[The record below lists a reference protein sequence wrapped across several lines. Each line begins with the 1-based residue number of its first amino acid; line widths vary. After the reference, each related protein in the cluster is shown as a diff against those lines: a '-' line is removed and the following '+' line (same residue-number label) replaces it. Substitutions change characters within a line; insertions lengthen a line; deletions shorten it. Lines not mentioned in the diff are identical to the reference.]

1 MKGINMKTLFNA
13 LLLSILWISTSC
25 FAIEVPIGRLTTLEV
40 NYCDSAICEPCYFIE
55 PSLEHACSDD
65 FGSVDFTDFRT
76 SLGLTDFNEECTRH
90 DSCYHVIG
98 NTKAQCDSDFGDK
111 LYDACEDT
119 YISNVPTDILN
130 LINSAA
136 SVRNAAR
143 LIVLSTYNEL
153 LSSASGIT
161 PPSSSA
167 FGFSFDPTNPLEGTP
182 LEDVSDGAGDVIDD
196 VVDDIE
202 DVVTN
207 PLDGTILDDEKFDQ
221 LGNELANLE
230 DSIRDLFNGLN
241 LAKYYMCTATADI
254 MVTAVAAGPGSL
266 TGFDKYQ
273 RDAISLID
281 EQLNDNNCS
290 IEDVQI
296 VEAVSRSSA
305 SSIITGL
312 FDAYNLNV
320 GSTQLESYLG
330 IWDVYGKSAFSE
342 ASKDANVTHT
352 AVMLIPVLSVI
363 NSK

>member
-1 MKGINMKTLFNA
+1 MKTLFNA

-25 FAIEVPIGRLTTLEV
+25 FAIEVPSGRLTTLEV
-40 NYCDSAICEPCYFIE
+40 NHCDSAICEPCYFIE

-65 FGSVDFTDFRT
+65 FGAVDFTDFRT

-119 YISNVPTDILN
+119 YIRNVPSDILD
-130 LINSAA
+130 LISSADP
-136 SVRNAAR
+136 VKRAAR
-143 LIVLSTYNEL
+143 LVVLGAYNDL
-153 LSSASGIT
+153 LSGATGIA
-161 PPSSSA
+161 PPSVSA

-182 LEDVSDGAGDVIDD
+182 LEDVSDGAGDVI
-196 VVDDIE
+196 DDIE

-281 EQLNDNNCS
+281 EQLNDHSCS

-296 VEAVSRSSA
+296 VDTADRHSA

-312 FDAYNLNV
+312 YGAYNLNV
-320 GSTQLESYLG
+320 GAVQLESYLS
-330 IWDVYGKSAFSE
+330 IWDVYGKSVFSG
-342 ASKDANVTHT
+342 ASKDADRTHK